1 MNGRGMQGSYNTA
14 EGGVSSRG
22 RLRVKT
28 YGWDHGSETLYGRFA
43 ELLSQFDGN
52 TIEAIAQDLVLDAK
66 ELAVSST

>member
-1 MNGRGMQGSYNTA
+1 MNGRRMQRSYNTA

-28 YGWDHGSETLYGRFA
+28 YGCDNGSESLYCRVA
-43 ELLSQFDGN
+43 ELLYQFDGN
-52 TIEAIAQDLVLDAK
+52 TIDSIAQDVVLDAK

>member
-1 MNGRGMQGSYNTA
+1 MNGRRMQRSYNTA

-28 YGWDHGSETLYGRFA
+28 YGWDNGSESLYCRFA
-43 ELLSQFDGN
+43 DLLSQFDGN
-52 TIEAIAQDLVLDAK
+52 TIDAIAQDVVLDGK